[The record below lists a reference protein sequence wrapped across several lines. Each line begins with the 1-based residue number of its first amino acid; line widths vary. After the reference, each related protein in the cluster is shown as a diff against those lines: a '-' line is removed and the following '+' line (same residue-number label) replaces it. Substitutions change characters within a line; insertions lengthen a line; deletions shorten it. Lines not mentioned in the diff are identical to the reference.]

1 MEHHLYLKTHPC
13 VVRFRS
19 LPSRIFQ
26 SGRLSFLRVKFY
38 LIIYLGGLPAGAALG
53 FPADA

>member
-26 SGRLSFLRVKFY
+26 LGRLSFLRVKFY
-38 LIIYLGGLPAGAALG
+38 LIFYLGGLPAGAALG